1 MTRSVAFML
10 LFGGLTMSAASAAEK
25 PDKSS
30 HLHAALWRVSQ
41 ALVVGANVADSASSW
56 GKYEANPVLNH
67 GAPRFGFG
75 ACAIKMAVVAGGLTT
90 QQLVVRKDPRRMRL
104 STAANLAVT
113 GALSAVAVRIWV
125 SQHPSEQRPD
135 RR

>member
-1 MTRSVAFML
+1 MIRSAMFL
-10 LFGGLTMSAASAAEK
+10 LLSGGLILPAASAAEK

-67 GAPRFGFG
+67 PAPRFGFS
-75 ACAIKMAVVAGGLTT
+75 ACAIKMAVVAGW
-90 QQLVVRKDPRRMRL
+90 RRM
-104 STAANLAVT
+104 
-113 GALSAVAVRIWV
+113 
-125 SQHPSEQRPD
+125 
-135 RR
+135 